1 MKYILLVLLF
11 LLPPVSAEPDT
22 LFTPYDNGQGHER
35 IMGLVQNAKTRI
47 RMSVY
52 AFTDTKLSDELIEA
66 QRRGVDV
73 KILADKSQSIAPY
86 SRKVLN
92 DLQTAGVPV
101 DIGRSPEHGA
111 LLHAKFM
118 VVDGIYTE
126 DGSYNYTGKT
136 ANNQFNTLNFS
147 SDPPRAM
154 EFETTWA
161 RMQADIRRKRD
172 ERNKLH

>member
-1 MKYILLVLLF
+1 MA
-11 LLPPVSAEPDT
+11 PCHADPDT
-22 LFTPYDNGQGHER
+22 LFTPYDNGLGQQR
-35 IMGLVQNAKTRI
+35 IMGLVQNAKSRI

-52 AFTDTKLSDELIEA
+52 AFTDTKLADELISA
-66 QRRGVDV
+66 QGRGVDV
-73 KILADKSQSIAPY
+73 KILADKSQAIAPY

-92 DLQTAGVPV
+92 DLQVAGVPV
-101 DIGRSPEHGA
+101 DIGTSPTHKA

-136 ANNQFNTLNFS
+136 ANSQFNTINFS

-154 EFETTWA
+154 DFETTWQ
-161 RMQADIRRKRD
+161 RMQADIRHEKD
-172 ERNKLH
+172 ERRRIH